1 MERCELTSGTA
12 DNVIDAADH
21 PSGDIVEAPEPRRQ
35 YAALP
40 FRLAVDG
47 RPEILLITSRTTRR
61 WIIPKGWP
69 MGQRAPHKV
78 AELEAMEEAGVSGR
92 IGKQPLGVYHYDKL
106 LGDGSTA
113 RCRVDVYGLEVR
125 KEKASWPEKKKRERR
140 WMGIDEA
147 ASLADDA
154 ELVPLILGL
163 MAQTPSPA

>member
-1 MERCELTSGTA
+1 MV
-12 DNVIDAADH
+12 VIDTSSVTGDVVIDSVGQE
-21 PSGDIVEAPEPRRQ
+21 SGASVEAPEPRRQ

-40 FRLAVDG
+40 FRPMPGGGV
-47 RPEILLITSRTTRR
+47 EIMLITSRSTRR

-78 AELEAMEEAGVSGR
+78 AEREAMEEAGVSGR
-92 IGKQPLGVYHYDKL
+92 VRKQPLGSYGYDKL
-106 LGDGSTA
+106 LADGSVV

-125 KEKASWPEKKKRERR
+125 KEKASWPEKKRRERR

-154 ELVPLILGL
+154 ELVPLIRGL
-163 MAQTPSPA
+163 KAGTP